1 METAFPFVSINI
13 GNVSQEKDK
22 NQFGSLHV
30 DQVAE
35 IFRVY
40 EVNRDTICVSGNSL
54 VIPNFL

>member
-1 METAFPFVSINI
+1 METVFPFVSINI
-13 GNVSQEKDK
+13 GNVSQEKDR

-40 EVNRDTICVSGNSL
+40 EVNRDTICVSGNGL
-54 VIPNFL
+54 VMPNFL